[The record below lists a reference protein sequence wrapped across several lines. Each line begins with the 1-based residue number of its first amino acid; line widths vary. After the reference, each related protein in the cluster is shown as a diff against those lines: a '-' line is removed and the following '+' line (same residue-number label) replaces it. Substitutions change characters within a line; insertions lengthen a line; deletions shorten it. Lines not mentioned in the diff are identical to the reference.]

1 MRKPVQKVLESIIQ
15 LFKYQNLAHVPAE
28 NWTLGRL
35 VPMSKV
41 NQANRRKL
49 KAGEI
54 PASKIFQA
62 EKHLPLGFFFP
73 IKFHKDCRVKA
84 ENTTGAARMKIFR
97 NGRVIFSVVFILSDI
112 WMSHTPSPADRCN
125 GRSPWSG
132 WSEYTAG
139 VHRSNCHSYL
149 KDPKEFKA

>member
-62 EKHLPLGFFFP
+62 EKHLPLGFFFFFP
-73 IKFHKDCRVKA
+73 LSFIKTA
-84 ENTTGAARMKIFR
+84 E
-97 NGRVIFSVVFILSDI
+97 
-112 WMSHTPSPADRCN
+112 
-125 GRSPWSG
+125 
-132 WSEYTAG
+132 
-139 VHRSNCHSYL
+139 
-149 KDPKEFKA
+149 